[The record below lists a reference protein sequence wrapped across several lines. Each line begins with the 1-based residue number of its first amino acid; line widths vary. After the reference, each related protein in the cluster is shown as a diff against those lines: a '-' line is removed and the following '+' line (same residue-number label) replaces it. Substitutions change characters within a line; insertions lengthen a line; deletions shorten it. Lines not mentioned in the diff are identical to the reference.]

1 MTYKMALFLS
11 KLKGYKNM
19 NIDKTLYKSLN
30 SREKAIE
37 WGETHYKDWKEHYSS
52 LLSEMNYDHNKSDYY
67 DAIDFY
73 CGYTYRQIN
82 EYLRNNKNDTSK
94 SKYIREYTDILILL
108 LYLSPR
114 IPENIVLYRLVN
126 KEFIKNFLG
135 KSNKGSYITE
145 LGFVSTSLSSD
156 IVKIVDESYS
166 NYNDLLKIYVEK
178 GNVGLYTSIFVEKT
192 EAEMLLP
199 PNARF
204 HLISKPH
211 YDKSLKKQVYEC
223 KIEYSGNIIENNQ

>member
-1 MTYKMALFLS
+1 MALFLS

-52 LLSEMNYDHNKSDYY
+52 LLSEMEYNHNKSDYY
-67 DAIDFY
+67 DAIDSY
-73 CGYTYRQIN
+73 CGCTYSSIN

-94 SKYIREYTDILILL
+94 SKFIREYTDILILL

-204 HLISKPH
+204 YLISKPY
-211 YDKSLKKQVYEC
+211 YDKSLGKQVYEC
-223 KIEYSGNIIENNQ
+223 KIEYFGNIK

>member
-1 MTYKMALFLS
+1 MALFLS

-52 LLSEMNYDHNKSDYY
+52 LLSEMEYNHNKSDYY
-67 DAIDFY
+67 DAIDSY
-73 CGYTYRQIN
+73 CGCTYSPIN

-94 SKYIREYTDILILL
+94 SKFIREYTDILILL

-204 HLISKPH
+204 YLISKPY
-211 YDKSLKKQVYEC
+211 YDKSLGKQVYEC
-223 KIEYSGNIIENNQ
+223 KIEYFGNIK

>member
-1 MTYKMALFLS
+1 MALFLS

-37 WGETHYKDWKEHYSS
+37 WGETHYKDWKEHYSI
-52 LLSEMNYDHNKSDYY
+52 LLSEMEYNHNKSDYY
-67 DAIDFY
+67 DAIDSY
-73 CGYTYRQIN
+73 CGCTYSSIN

-94 SKYIREYTDILILL
+94 SKFIREYTDILILL

-114 IPENIVLYRLVN
+114 IPEIIVLYRLVN

-204 HLISKPH
+204 YLISKPY
-211 YDKSLKKQVYEC
+211 YDKSLGKQVYEC
-223 KIEYSGNIIENNQ
+223 KIEYFGNIK